1 MLYDERVFTYYFIC
15 LEVAR
20 RDMEDVKR
28 ATKDTRED
36 TKKIKGLI
44 ESLMKNISNTDNAQ
58 IFTQIKELFTQ
69 LAKGNFAELIYFLFI
84 HCLYVRYLQFTN
96 KPLKKN

>member
-1 MLYDERVFTYYFIC
+1 MLYDGRMFTYYFIC

-20 RDMEDVKR
+20 RDMEDIKR
-28 ATKDTRED
+28 ATKDMRED

-44 ESLMKNISNTDNAQ
+44 KSLTKNISNTDNPQ

-69 LAKGNFAELIYFLFI
+69 LMKGILQKLSIFYLFI
-84 HCLYVRYLQFTN
+84 VYMLNICNLLTN
-96 KPLKKN
+96 P